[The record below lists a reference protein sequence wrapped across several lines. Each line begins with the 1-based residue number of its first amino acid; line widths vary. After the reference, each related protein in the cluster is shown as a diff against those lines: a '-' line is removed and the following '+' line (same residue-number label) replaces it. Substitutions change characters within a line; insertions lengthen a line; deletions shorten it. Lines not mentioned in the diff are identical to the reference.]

1 MIKNGPILSII
12 FVFFIGALHA
22 QSELAVA
29 EQGVLQDVLLVRG
42 KIMDQKTKAPVQAEL
57 DIFYDNDFIV
67 EDVQVTQHGEYAEH
81 LKNYGW
87 YIIEITAPGYLNQTD
102 TLWVMDD
109 NRKIITRDHY
119 MTPIE
124 VGLSVV
130 LQNVYFYFGKTI
142 LKEDSHP
149 ALNEVADFFKANPQ
163 ITFEIGGHT
172 DDEGADDYNL
182 MLSEGRA
189 KAVVEYLIKQGINP
203 SQLRAKGYGETKPID
218 PGITKAAKARNRRV
232 EFVVVDI
239 GA

>member
-1 MIKNGPILSII
+1 MKNGLSTLIILL
-12 FVFFIGALHA
+12 FIVNNICA
-22 QSELAVA
+22 QSEIAAIEPDL
-29 EQGVLQDVLLVRG
+29 LLVKG
-42 KIMDQKTKAPVQAEL
+42 KIMDEKTKEPLAAEL
-57 DIFYDNDFIV
+57 DIFFDNDFVV
-67 EDVQVTQHGEYAEH
+67 EDVQVASHGEYSEH

-87 YIIEITAPGYLNQTD
+87 YIIQITAPGYLTQTD

-109 NRKIITRDHY
+109 NRKLITRDHY

-130 LQNVYFYFGKTI
+130 LNDVYFYFGKTI
-142 LKEDSHP
+142 LKADSYP
-149 ALNEVADFFKANPQ
+149 SLNRVAEFFKLNPQ
-163 ITFEIGGHT
+163 IKFEIGGHT

-189 KAVVEYLIKQGINP
+189 KAVVEYLVKQGIKP
-203 SQLRAKGYGETKPID
+203 EQLEAKGYGETKPID
-218 PGITKAAKARNRRV
+218 SGITKAAKARNRRV